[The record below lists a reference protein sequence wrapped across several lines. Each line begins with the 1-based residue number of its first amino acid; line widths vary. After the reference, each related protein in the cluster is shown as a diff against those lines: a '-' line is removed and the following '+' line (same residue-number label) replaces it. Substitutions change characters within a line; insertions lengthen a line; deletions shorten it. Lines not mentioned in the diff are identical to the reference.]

1 MSAPRLTVLLLLALA
16 AFSAGCATKS
26 GAEKRIEKN
35 PQLYGKLSDRDREL
49 VRNGEVKEGMSQ
61 EAAFLAWGRPDRVMS
76 GGRDGKSSEKWA
88 YFDSQPVS
96 NFSVGIGAGAS
107 LGREWALG
115 HRLTARPSTR
125 ARVLAAKAWV
135 RGTGRRQSCAP
146 DWVRRAMG
154 GVSCRRW
161 PLMRILGLPRECSAG
176 L

>member
-35 PQLYGKLSDRDREL
+35 PQLFGKLSDRDREL

-61 EAAFLAWGRPDRVMS
+61 EAVFLAWGRPDRVMS

-96 NFSVGIGAGAS
+96 NFSVGIGAGAIHPFYTNFGVHPAFGYS
-107 LGREWALG
+107 YGPGWGYGTDIDFVSHISRQVEFTNG
-115 HRLTARPSTR
+115 KVTAWERTR
-125 ARVLAAKAWV
+125 
-135 RGTGRRQSCAP
+135 
-146 DWVRRAMG
+146 
-154 GVSCRRW
+154 
-161 PLMRILGLPRECSAG
+161 
-176 L
+176 